1 MTSKFA
7 SLIVL
12 LLLTTVAFGQNTEPA
27 KKTKRPDIPG
37 TFVVELGINRMTGKP
52 NEVKYGL
59 WGSRTTNV
67 YYQYETRILKS
78 KFSFHPGIGLSLER
92 FKFLS
97 YNHYYFSDTVRLN
110 NPTLIFDAGGNT
122 RFAEFAHV
130 LYDGDTLGQPNWS
143 SSLNTKKSMFAMTYI
158 DVPLEL
164 RFSTKPEDPA
174 RSFKI
179 AIGGRIGYLLNAST
193 KVRYKENGDIKKIQ
207 NHNDFNLTRLRYGAH
222 MKVFIGNFALFGYYN
237 LTPLFKENKGPAATD
252 TQTYTVGI
260 ALHSF

>member
-12 LLLTTVAFGQNTEPA
+12 LFFTTVAFAQNTEPA

-37 TFVVELGINRMTGKP
+37 TFVVELGVNRLTSKP

-59 WGSRTTNV
+59 WGSRTANV
-67 YYQYETRILKS
+67 YYQYDMRIMNS
-78 KFSFHPGIGLSLER
+78 KFSFHPGIGLSMER
-92 FKFLS
+92 FKFMS
-97 YNHYYFSDTVRLN
+97 YNQYYSNDTVRLD
-110 NPTLIFDAGGNT
+110 NPTLIFDNAGNT
-122 RFAEFAHV
+122 RFQDFGHV
-130 LYDGDTLGQPNWS
+130 LYDGDTLGQPNWAS
-143 SSLNTKKSMFAMTYI
+143 TLTTKKSMLVTNYI

-164 RFSTKPEDPA
+164 RFSTKPDDPA

-179 AIGGRIGYLLNAST
+179 AIGARIGYLLNTST
-193 KVRYKENGDIKKIQ
+193 KIKYKENGDLKKLQ
-207 NHNDFNLTRLRYGAH
+207 NHNDYNLTRFRYGAQ

-252 TQTYTVGI
+252 TQTWTAGI